1 MAIRPD
7 CILRPSNPASRDFVP
22 AQGMPYRVKDN
33 DSWRSIAEKN
43 GLDEWQLVRF
53 NYPNLPA
60 DKQSAARQ
68 VNWYLQEYVGCRLLT
83 ADRKNYR
90 FSVGAT
96 PGIIYLPRTG
106 SDAVTDAPES
116 SDRGGECV
124 VGGISPYLSGPL
136 LTTIKERR
144 ESILMNMPGRFQV
157 ADSPGIT
164 GKPNPIYSVNDLE
177 ETTGNL
183 INIDRAALRYD
194 LDPDFVRAIVWMEST
209 HGWYDR
215 FDPKNKTIRPMNVH
229 AKLWEQLGI
238 SRTDLDNPQLNIEAG
253 VYILAQ
259 IWERTEDPNC
269 EKVATLYNQLG
280 ATSVNQYGKTIVAYM
295 KSRPWAAT
303 MAPPKRPNPKENSLQ
318 LKRWK
323 NQ

>member
-7 CILRPSNPASRDFVP
+7 CILRPSSPVSRDFVP
-22 AQGMPYRVKDN
+22 AQGTPYRVKDN
-33 DSWRSIAEKN
+33 DSWRTVAQKN

-83 ADRKNYR
+83 ADSNNYR
-90 FSVGAT
+90 FSASAT
-96 PGIIYLPRTG
+96 PGIIYLPSTSG
-106 SDAVTDAPES
+106 DAVCDNPES
-116 SDRGGECV
+116 FDNGGQCL
-124 VGGISPYLSGPL
+124 VGGVSPYLSGPL
-136 LTTIKERR
+136 LTSIKDRR
-144 ESILMNMPGRFQV
+144 ESILMNTPGRFQV
-157 ADSPGIT
+157 ADSPGVT
-164 GKPNPIYSVNDLE
+164 AKPNPLYSLNDLE

-194 LDPDFVRAIVWMEST
+194 LDPEFVRAIVWMEST

-215 FDPKNKTIRPMNVH
+215 FDRNNKTIRPMNVH

-238 SRTDLDNPQLNIEAG
+238 SRTDLDDAQLNIEAG

-259 IWERTEDPNC
+259 IWERTENPTC

-280 ATSVNQYGKTIVAYM
+280 ATAVNQYGKTIVAYM
-295 KSRPWAAT
+295 KLRPWASKLGPT
-303 MAPPKRPNPKENSLQ
+303 KRVNPKENSLQ